1 MRTALFAAAALAAAL
16 LGPGCTVGPRFS
28 PPAADAPAAWRAA
41 QGGPATPSV
50 VTQAPLGQAEWWTSF
65 NDPELAALE
74 TRALGANL
82 DLRQAVLRI
91 EQAREQA
98 RVAGAAAWPNV
109 TASTSATHQRLSE
122 RTPAGSLLGTIA
134 GIGSGGRAPGGGL
147 SPQTSSV
154 FQNPFEVYQFGAGAS
169 WEIDLFGRI
178 RRQTEAARAEA
189 EAAAEDRHAVQV
201 ALMAEVAATY
211 IDLRSAQARRAVA
224 EQDVATAAHLLKLA
238 QDARAA
244 QLGSDFDAAGAQAAL
259 ASSRAELPPLD
270 QLARVD
276 KDHLAV
282 LLALKPGE
290 LDAELDAEPGG
301 QARPPPLPAA
311 VPAGLPSELARR
323 RPDIRAAEAQLH
335 AAVARQGVAV
345 AMLYPSLSLTGS
357 AGYQAGSTSALTDW
371 AARYATIGPA
381 IDLPI
386 FDAGQR
392 RANIR
397 IADAGAKA
405 AALAYAQTVLAALQ
419 ETEDA
424 ISGYQQEQLR
434 LAELDAAVAEAR
446 RALDLAQGRFH
457 AGSVSFRDVLDA
469 QSRLQQAEM
478 AWTAS
483 RAAAAENLVALYR
496 ALGGGWS

>member
-1 MRTALFAAAALAAAL
+1 MRSAFLTPAALAAAAIIA
-16 LGPGCTVGPRFS
+16 GCTVGPRFS
-28 PPAADAPAAWRAA
+28 PPVADTPATWRAP
-41 QGGPATPSV
+41 QGAPVTPSV
-50 VTQAPLGQAEWWTSF
+50 VTQAPLGPAEWWKSF
-65 NDPELAALE
+65 EDPELASLE
-74 TRALGANL
+74 ARALAANL
-82 DLRQAVLRI
+82 EVRQAVLRI
-91 EQAREQA
+91 DLAREQVHIA
-98 RVAGAAAWPNV
+98 RAAAWPDV

-134 GIGSGGRAPGGGL
+134 GVGSGARAPGGGL
-147 SPQTSSV
+147 SPETSSV
-154 FQNPFEVYQFGAGAS
+154 FQNPFDIYQFGAGAS

-178 RRQTEAARAEA
+178 RRQAEAARAEA
-189 EAAAEDRHAVQV
+189 EAAVEDQRAVQV

-211 IDLRSAQARRAVA
+211 IDLRSAQARRVVA
-224 EQDVATAAHLLKLA
+224 EQDVTTAAHLLKLA

-244 QLGSDFDAAGAQAAL
+244 QLGSDFDIASAQGAL
-259 ASSRAELPPLD
+259 ASSRAQLPPLD
-270 QLARVD
+270 QQIRVD
-276 KDHLAV
+276 KNRLAV

-290 LDAELDAEPGG
+290 LDAELSG
-301 QARPPPLPAA
+301 QAPPPPLPAA

-323 RPDIRAAEAQLH
+323 RPDIRVAEAQLH
-335 AAVARQGVAV
+335 AAVARRGVAV

-386 FDAGQR
+386 FDAGER

-424 ISGYQQEQLR
+424 MSGYQQEQLR
-434 LAELDAAVAEAR
+434 LGELDAAMAEAR
-446 RALDLAQGRFH
+446 RALDLAQDRFH

-469 QSRLQQAEM
+469 QSRLQQAEL

-496 ALGGGWS
+496 ALGGGWT